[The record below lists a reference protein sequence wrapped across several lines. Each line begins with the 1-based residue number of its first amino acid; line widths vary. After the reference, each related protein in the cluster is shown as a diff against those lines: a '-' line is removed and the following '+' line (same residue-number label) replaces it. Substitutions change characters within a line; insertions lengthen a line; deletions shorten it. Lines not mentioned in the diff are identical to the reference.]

1 MEPQASQGM
10 LVAEGD
16 CGTTSLL
23 VPSPQSEAVTH
34 ELEELSLQPTQ
45 SLPPLNE
52 RKNVLQLRLQ
62 QRRTREQ
69 LVDQGIMPPLKSP
82 AAFHGQIRSLER
94 ARTENFL
101 KHKIRSRPERAELV
115 RMHILQETG
124 AEPSLQATQMRLK
137 RARLADNLNEKI
149 AQRPGPMEL
158 VEKNILPVDSTLKE
172 AIIVGQVNYPK
183 VLDEDSSDALSPEQP
198 ASQESQS
205 SVPSPAESKAPETPS
220 PAPVPA
226 LLPSTMLQAFPVT
239 TQATTDFVKFIST
252 NELPA
257 SRLSVSPVQPV
268 TTAAPS
274 KPGPTLVKQSQQ
286 KPPSEKSRSKK
297 GKEPKPRVKK
307 LKYHQYVPPDQK
319 QEASEAPMDSSYA
332 RLLQQQQLFLQL
344 QILSQQQQ
352 HYNYQTILPAPL
364 KPVAEGQSSSAG
376 SLPTSI
382 VVSLPTAPPPPP
394 LPSAPAR
401 PNNSLSNRK
410 PGVLPANLEDMK
422 VAELKLELKL
432 RGLPVSGTK
441 TDLIERLKPFQD
453 TPSTSAPTTIPSP
466 ATTTTLTSIPM
477 EITTA
482 TGPAI
487 VLPAHQGAP
496 ESVSSTPPVSPIPTD
511 PFTLQQDVGM
521 SEAPSEPQLVSSGS
535 AGPQSSPLMSFPL
548 PEKDRR
554 LHEKERQIEE
564 LMRKLEQ
571 EQKLVEELKM
581 QLEVEKRGQSSCSTD
596 SASVTSK
603 LTSVTAMNPV
613 STVLNSNIVKMEGA
627 VLSNCSSTTAAI
639 PNSLLGSQALT
650 APLPTVVKLE
660 DVTVSSGKPLQ
671 LQTQTQLITQIQ
683 PQAQPQV
690 ATSPQLLSQPQRSP
704 KLQQQAQPTAPSLQQ
719 FFISHHGGVSQV
731 LGQPQTLLTTTGQ
744 AGTQILLPVSLPN
757 NATAIQLPSTTV
769 SLKPVLQATVSNP
782 GLVQASVPQLQSTKM
797 ETALSQQLAN
807 HNPLLQTLAVCNNT
821 TGLENQTRP
830 ELNPQCFLKSSPENR
845 VSPRASPNHH
855 ISNGPLNK
863 SPSPSQPTF
872 ILQPTSLVTQPP
884 KTKEPPRYEEAVK
897 QSRNLHVNNVS
908 QVPTATSQQM
918 DDLFDIL
925 IESGEITPFI
935 HQDPPMS
942 LTKALPV
949 TANITTLP
957 VSTALSRN
965 PPQIQIAPPPT
976 LSPVVDPSLPSLSSL
991 ATDNQLEA
999 FLEGTL
1005 ANTPSASDPRTQ
1017 GLMEEL
1023 QAQLMDQQPYSP
1035 MDTSDLSFCD
1045 SSSPPS
1051 SLNMGLSDPALD
1063 NMEWLDLTMP
1073 PGPGGALTP
1082 LGIPTDFLDSHDLQL
1097 HWD

>member
-1 MEPQASQGM
+1 MEPQASQSQ

-16 CGTTSLL
+16 CGMSVLL
-23 VPSPQSEAVTH
+23 VPSPQSEAVTQDMQ
-34 ELEELSLQPTQ
+34 ELTLQPTQ
-45 SLPPLNE
+45 NLPPLSE

-69 LVDQGIMPPLKSP
+69 LVEQGIMPPLKSP

-158 VEKNILPVDSTLKE
+158 VEKNIIPVDVSLKE
-172 AIIVGQVNYPK
+172 AIIVGQMNYPK
-183 VLDEDSSDALSPEQP
+183 VLDEDSCEPLSPEQP
-198 ASQESQS
+198 ASQESQNS
-205 SVPSPAESKAPETPS
+205 APSPGESKAPETPS
-220 PAPVPA
+220 PVPT
-226 LLPSTMLQAFPVT
+226 STSLSRSMMQTFPIS
-239 TQATTDFVKFIST
+239 TQATTEITKVI
-252 NELPA
+252 PA
-257 SRLSVSPVQPV
+257 SELLSSRPFLP
-268 TTAAPS
+268 PS
-274 KPGPTLVKQSQQ
+274 KSGPTLVKQSQQ
-286 KPPSEKSRSKK
+286 KTPGEKSRKK

-364 KPVAEGQSSSAG
+364 KPVAEGQNSTTG

-382 VVSLPTAPPPPP
+382 VVSLPTTPAPPP
-394 LPSAPAR
+394 LPPVPAASR
-401 PNNSLSNRK
+401 PNNSLTNRK
-410 PGVLPANLEDMK
+410 PGVLPANLEEMK

-432 RGLPVSGTK
+432 RSLPVSGTK

-453 TPSTSAPTTIPSP
+453 NSSTSAPLTIPPS
-466 ATTTTLTSIPM
+466 TTTSIPM
-477 EITTA
+477 DISAAPTAASTT
-482 TGPAI
+482 PAI
-487 VLPAHQGAP
+487 VHPVQQVAS
-496 ESVSSTPPVSPIPTD
+496 ESMTATPPVSPNPNEVSNI
-511 PFTLQQDVGM
+511 QQDVGM
-521 SEAPSEPQLVSSGS
+521 MEAPPEAPVASSSGS
-535 AGPQSSPLMSFPL
+535 SAQWSLSVLSVGVPE
-548 PEKDRR
+548 EKDRR

-581 QLEVEKRGQSSCSTD
+581 QLEVEKRGQGGSIADSVSVSPKHSS
-596 SASVTSK
+596 
-603 LTSVTAMNPV
+603 LPAMNLGPA
-613 STVLNSNIVKMEGA
+613 VLNQNVIKVEGS
-627 VLSNCSSTTAAI
+627 VLSNCSSPAATI
-639 PNSLLGSQALT
+639 SNSILGSQALT
-650 APLPTVVKLE
+650 PPLPTMVKLE
-660 DVTVSSGKPLQ
+660 DVTVAAGKPIQ
-671 LQTQTQLITQIQ
+671 LQAPTQLITKIQ
-683 PQAQPQV
+683 SQTQHQMSSIPQ
-690 ATSPQLLSQPQRSP
+690 QRSP
-704 KLQQQAQPTAPSLQQ
+704 KLQTKPQSQPTSSSLQQ
-719 FFISHHGGVSQV
+719 FFISHQGGVSQV
-731 LGQPQTLLTTTGQ
+731 LGQPQTLLTTSGQPQTVLTSTGQ

-757 NATAIQLPSTTV
+757 NATAIQLPRTNV
-769 SLKPVLQATVSNP
+769 SLQPVTTASNP
-782 GLVQASVPQLQSTKM
+782 GMAQASVPQLQNSKM
-797 ETALSQQLAN
+797 ETVSSQQLTN
-807 HNPLLQTLAVCNNT
+807 HNQLLQTLTVCNNT
-821 TGLENQTRP
+821 TGLEHQSRT
-830 ELNPQCFLKSSPENR
+830 EMNPQCFLGRSPENR

-855 ISNGPLNK
+855 ITNGPLNK
-863 SPSPSQPTF
+863 SPSPQPTF
-872 ILQPTSLVTQPP
+872 ILQPTSLITQPP
-884 KTKEPPRYEEAVK
+884 KTREPPRYEEAVK
-897 QSRNLHVNNVS
+897 QSRNMHINNAPQAPS
-908 QVPTATSQQM
+908 ATSQQM

-925 IESGEITPFI
+925 IESGEIQPFI
-935 HQDPPMS
+935 HQDSPATLS
-942 LTKALPV
+942 KTLPV

-957 VSTALSRN
+957 VNTVLSRP
-965 PPQIQIAPPPT
+965 PPQIHLGPPPT
-976 LSPVVDPSLPSLSSL
+976 LSPNVDPSLHSLSSL

-999 FLEGTL
+999 FLERTL
-1005 ANTPSASDPRTQ
+1005 ADTSHATDLRTQ

-1023 QAQLMDQQPYSP
+1023 HAQLMDQQPYSP

-1051 SLNMGLSDPALD
+1051 SIHMGLSDPVLD

-1073 PGPGGALTP
+1073 PGSAGVLTP
-1082 LGIPTDFLDSHDLQL
+1082 LGIPTDFLDTQDLPL